1 MAGIG
6 DYEGEGTFSMK
17 NKNLASSAKYGT
29 PMQKNYGSPP
39 PKTGGTSF
47 GDKLK
52 AAGQTIVTHLDPD
65 EKLGHMYSTYQLHKK
80 KLREGKAKKEDSP
93 ANYKSPVKYERK
105 KESKETEKPEYAQL
119 NPSPRMKITRKDL
132 RTGKESTTEEVKTK
146 PITREE
152 FFGN

>member
-29 PMQKNYGSPP
+29 PMQKNYGSPLHNE
-39 PKTGGTSF
+39 GTSF

-65 EKLGHMYSTYQLHKK
+65 EKLGHMYSTYQLKKK
-80 KLREGKAKKEDSP
+80 KLREGKKKENN
-93 ANYKSPVKYERK
+93 ANNNS
-105 KESKETEKPEYAQL
+105 EKMGE
-119 NPSPRMKITRKDL
+119 KITK
-132 RTGKESTTEEVKTK
+132 KIVKKVGSGK
-146 PITREE
+146 PITKDE
-152 FFGN
+152 FFGS